1 MEKNLIPAPIDNKN
15 LCEDPF
21 EDDVFCDGFMAAKN
35 HRKNGVRHLIGQCD
49 VHDEEFPKCVNYW
62 GFVDVSWIYGGHTV
76 RIDLI
81 AVSPQEDWEETR
93 DAIFEHY
100 KNIFSKWMNEDNKN
114 LVVRFGSE
122 NDSLFV
128 HFYWSED

>member
-35 HRKNGVRHLIGQCD
+35 HRKSGVRHLIGQCN
-49 VHDEEFPKCVNYW
+49 VYDEEFPKCVNYW

-81 AVSPQEDWEETR
+81 AVSPQEDWDETR
-93 DAIFEHY
+93 DAVFEHY
-100 KNIFSKWMNEDNKN
+100 KKIFSKWMNEDNEN

-122 NDSLFV
+122 NDSLYV
-128 HFYWSED
+128 HFYWKED